1 MIKSHAIIW
10 CLCWTLICAF
20 AESDTEADIK
30 ASINSF
36 APAWLTFDVIF
47 MFVSEILSSWSDAA
61 SVSLLKLE
69 TKATAAQKT
78 IDLIIILFL

>member
-1 MIKSHAIIW
+1 MTIDGKITIASRSRLW
-10 CLCWTLICAF
+10 LKVMLLFDVCAGLWYMPLQ
-20 AESDTEADIK
+20 SDTEADIK

-69 TKATAAQKT
+69 TN
-78 IDLIIILFL
+78 